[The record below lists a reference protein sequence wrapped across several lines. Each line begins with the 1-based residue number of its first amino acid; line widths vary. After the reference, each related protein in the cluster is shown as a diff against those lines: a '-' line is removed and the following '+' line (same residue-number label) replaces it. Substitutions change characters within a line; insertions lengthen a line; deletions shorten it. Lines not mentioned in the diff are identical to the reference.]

1 MTPTQ
6 GEHAQTA
13 LAHELF
19 AAAQLA
25 PGEGIEDA
33 VNRIAAALT
42 AAPQG
47 VAYAELPDER
57 KAFEAWAS
65 RSVGRVW
72 RDTAPG
78 RTEDY
83 QDASTNL
90 CWRAWQ
96 ARASN
101 GQAPAGAYKDSTPG
115 LHVGDSSF
123 ESWYSG
129 YKLDP
134 TSIKQIARDAY
145 AAGMGDPLVMS
156 ASTAQAAPAAG
167 AVAGPSETLAEWVL
181 HATPAEFNARNWEAV
196 HQGLLR
202 ARETLNATGVSHSWI
217 GPYIDIAR
225 QESQRVLPAAPT
237 PAAQADSVRA
247 PAGGAVAGPTV
258 TREFTNELG
267 NAIRIT
273 VEGPNSMHENIVTP
287 MEAEQFRSAL
297 NEHAMRA
304 ADTTWCAYMA
314 GMICTYLKEDAEGDK
329 ATAIAGIIERRLM
342 FLSRSTA
349 PMDRDTLYLLRRLL
363 SNQFTFTASEFRAE
377 LEKIVNE
384 AHTQADSITK
394 ERLKELLGKPET
406 VHLNML
412 HGHIAVITMEQC
424 AHLHGEEMQRKW
436 AAADSVLE
444 DAARWRRLV
453 NASEM
458 AFPVAAIVDDP
469 ENDAM
474 KVYGRK
480 RMEALIDM
488 MDEIPGTYMDAA
500 RKQGGKHD

>member
-1 MTPTQ
+1 MTPPTQ
-6 GEHAQTA
+6 GENAQTE

-33 VNRIAAALT
+33 VSRIAAALT
-42 AAPQG
+42 AAPADIKNLRKALQFYADGHHFVMHDETSWDTVSGEPVNFYEDEAGTATVENGSIAKLALAGHPIKFEDEDAPAQPVAPQG
-47 VAYAELPDER
+47 VAYAELPEPD
-57 KAFEAWAS
+57 ATT
-65 RSVGRVW
+65 VGLGAVW
-72 RDTAPG
+72 NRHSMRDFAD
-78 RTEDY
+78 RTH
-83 QDASTNL
+83 AL
-90 CWRAWQ
+90 
-96 ARASN
+96 RASH
-101 GQAPAGAYKDSTPG
+101 GQAPAGALQRLADAQEQLGAEFEKVLYDNLPELYAEADSTP
-115 LHVGDSSF
+115 
-123 ESWYSG
+123 
-129 YKLDP
+129 
-134 TSIKQIARDAY
+134 
-145 AAGMGDPLVMS
+145 
-156 ASTAQAAPAAG
+156 TAQAAPAAFQR
-167 AVAGPSETLAEWVL
+167 ALDIRVAQGWKLGGDKVPVLYTDSINGEQVCRDDLWLCTTAALAAEAPSA
-181 HATPAEFNARNWEAV
+181 
-196 HQGLLR
+196 
-202 ARETLNATGVSHSWI
+202 
-217 GPYIDIAR
+217 
-225 QESQRVLPAAPT
+225 
-237 PAAQADSVRA
+237 
-247 PAGGAVAGPTV
+247 GAVAGPTA

-287 MEAEQFRSAL
+287 MEAEQLRSAL

-304 ADTTWCAYMA
+304 ADTTWCAYVA

-342 FLSRSTA
+342 FLGPSTA
-349 PMDRDTLYLLRRLL
+349 PMGRDTLYLLRRLL

-444 DAARWRRLV
+444 DAAQVEIDLFNDLNRTCGNTLTAYAKELCRLG
-453 NASEM
+453 
-458 AFPVAAIVDDP
+458 
-469 ENDAM
+469 
-474 KVYGRK
+474 YRK
-480 RMEALIDM
+480 
-488 MDEIPGTYMDAA
+488 TDAA
-500 RKQGGKHD
+500 RKQGAKHD